1 MSPLACAQS
10 LLCAYLAGEFNT
22 VRDLYAIQNT
32 GNSSKKRRYVFT
44 ILCNGILAV
53 GLNLVSFTANKKVGA
68 LTMTVSAN
76 VKQALTIGIAAVLWK
91 LRVGWLNQLGMFR
104 TSSSIRALV
113 R

>member
-1 MSPLACAQS
+1 M
-10 LLCAYLAGEFNT
+10 
-22 VRDLYAIQNT
+22 RDLYAIQNT

-53 GLNLVSFTANKKVGA
+53 GLNLVSFTANKEVGA
-68 LTMTVSAN
+68 LTMTISAT
-76 VKQALTIGIAAVLWK
+76 VKQALTIGIAVVLWK
-91 LRVGWLNQLGMFR
+91 LRVGRLNQLGMFR